1 MDKNSEKRIKRI
13 RRHARVRAKISGTAV
28 RPRMCVYRSNIG
40 MYVQLIDDNVGKT
53 IVSASTK
60 ELKAKK
66 GGKQEAAAELGK
78 LIAKKAGDKKV
89 KSVVFDKGGFKY
101 HGRVKAVADAAREN
115 GLKI

>member
-13 RRHARVRAKISGTAV
+13 RRHARVRAKITGTAL

-40 MYVQLIDDNVGKT
+40 MYVQLIDDTIQKT
-53 IVSASTK
+53 MVSASTK
-60 ELKAKK
+60 ELKMKK
-66 GGKQEAAAELGK
+66 GTKQEAAAELGK
-78 LIAKKAGDKKV
+78 LIAKKASSKKI

-101 HGRVKAVADAAREN
+101 HGRVKAVAEAAREN